1 MRWQEESPLYL
12 RQFDPGLSLEENVCE
27 AFLRPESLLYDEPT
41 NLIKQEVQK
50 AAPFNAVIQAI
61 AEGRSQNNEI
71 AAAVGIQTSE
81 LTYYLKGLSSS
92 GLVHADADS
101 WLYAFS
107 KSGFTRGA
115 VEAAA
120 SRGLMRLVS
129 RTQAARL
136 ARGHAPNGKSVATH
150 LRSTR
155 KHEVTANSNQE
166 VRICVVVRT

>member
-1 MRWQEESPLYL
+1 MPSDSSAMYLRLMRFSTMRWQEESPLYL

-27 AFLRPESLLYDEPT
+27 AFLKPESLLYDEPT

-71 AAAVGIQTSE
+71 ATAVGIQTSE
-81 LTYYLKGLSSS
+81 LTYYLKGLSSI

-129 RTQAARL
+129 LEDMRQTVSR
-136 ARGHAPNGKSVATH
+136 
-150 LRSTR
+150 
-155 KHEVTANSNQE
+155 
-166 VRICVVVRT
+166 